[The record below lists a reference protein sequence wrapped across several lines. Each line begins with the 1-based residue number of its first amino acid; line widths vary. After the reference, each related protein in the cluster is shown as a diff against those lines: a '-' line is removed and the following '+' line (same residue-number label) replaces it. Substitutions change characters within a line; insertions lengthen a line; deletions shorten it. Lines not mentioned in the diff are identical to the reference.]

1 MDVLKLWLHAQ
12 MQPISLEAWLGLD
25 SAGTSG
31 LAKLLLPRSHSFSKD
46 DWAVSSNGASRV
58 LRGEAP
64 VHKHLSS
71 FYLSHMC

>member
-31 LAKLLLPRSHSFSKD
+31 LTKLLLPRSHSFSKD
-46 DWAVSSNGASRV
+46 WTGLYFFKWCQQSFK
-58 LRGEAP
+58 RGSPSA
-64 VHKHLSS
+64 
-71 FYLSHMC
+71 